1 MPTLAPMP
9 DRQPANVLNAAPVT
23 PDAWWVLRTK
33 PRQEKKLA
41 RWLARAGLAYFLP
54 MRRRVRN
61 WRGRRIRSEE
71 PLLAGYVFMR
81 GGEAQA
87 AKAFGSGAVAERLR
101 VGNDAGL
108 YTELCA
114 LDALSALDRE
124 LRELPGLATG
134 REVELK
140 AGPLKGM
147 RGVVTQRGVAPAFA
161 VRLEILGRVL
171 EIALDPA
178 EVEPI

>member
-1 MPTLAPMP
+1 MPTLPPMP
-9 DRQPANVLNAAPVT
+9 DRMPADVLGAAPVA
-23 PDAWWVLRTK
+23 PEAWWVLRTK

-41 RWLARAGLAYFLP
+41 RWLLRAGLGYFLP

-71 PLLAGYVFMR
+71 ALLAGYVFMR
-81 GGEAQA
+81 GHEAQA
-87 AKAFGSGAVAERLR
+87 TQAFGSGAVSERLR
-101 VGNDAGL
+101 VANESGL
-108 YTELCA
+108 YAELRA
-114 LDALSALDRE
+114 LDALSALERE
-124 LRELPGLATG
+124 LRELPGLVEG

-140 AGPLKGM
+140 AGPLKGI
-147 RGVVTQRGVAPAFA
+147 RGVITQRGASPAFA